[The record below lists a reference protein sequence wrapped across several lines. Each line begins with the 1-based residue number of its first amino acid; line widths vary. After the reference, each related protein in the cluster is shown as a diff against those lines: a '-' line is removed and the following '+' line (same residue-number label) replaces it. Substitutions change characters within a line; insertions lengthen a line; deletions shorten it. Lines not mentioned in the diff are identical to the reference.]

1 VPITALD
8 AHVSEVLAEVDGT
21 GRAGD
26 TGEHHHHDDAARAA
40 LFAELDELWPP
51 AGMLEDTE
59 PGPGLAAL
67 LNTVSFGSLADGE
80 LVAYVAAS
88 QRLASWAASRELAAV
103 EALTRRVASWR
114 GVGHGAD
121 QVTPEEAAATEIGA
135 ALTLSPQSARIRV
148 ELAKSLTRLPMTR
161 FALAG
166 GRIDLVRA
174 RAIVDGVAGLTD
186 EVAAA
191 VEARVMT
198 RAPGQTAGQ
207 LRALPAPG
215 RPVDR
220 PRRRRGATQDEGDR
234 QRRVPRGAGGRDGAP
249 GVDRPGP
256 VEQIEATWTW
266 LTSAAAVARAADI
279 RAGGPVRTLAQC
291 RSDVLA
297 ELGEHAL
304 AVADLPRRHGRRPQI
319 GVVVSR
325 TTLLGLDDEPGELVG
340 VGPITA
346 QVARRIAGDGT
357 WRRLLSEPRTGRLA
371 EPSAGTYE
379 PPQELRDFVIARDRT
394 CRGLGCRMPADR
406 CDLDHRVPWPQ
417 GRTDEDN
424 LDPACRGW
432 HRAKTLTDVTV
443 EPDGQGGLWITL
455 PSGRCYHRPAEPIL
469 DHAGLFEQ
477 PPPAV
482 DPPDDPDP
490 PAPFASLDVPPF

>member
-1 VPITALD
+1 
-8 AHVSEVLAEVDGT
+8 
-21 GRAGD
+21 
-26 TGEHHHHDDAARAA
+26 
-40 LFAELDELWPP
+40 
-51 AGMLEDTE
+51 M
-59 PGPGLAAL
+59 
-67 LNTVSFGSLADGE
+67 
-80 LVAYVAAS
+80 
-88 QRLASWAASRELAAV
+88 
-103 EALTRRVASWR
+103 
-114 GVGHGAD
+114 
-121 QVTPEEAAATEIGA
+121 TPEEAAATEIGA

-148 ELAKSLTRLPMTR
+148 ELAKSLARLPLTR

-174 RAIVDGVAGLTD
+174 RAIADSVAGLTD

-191 VEARVMT
+191 VESRVMT

-207 LRALPAPG
+207 LRACLRRAVISLDPAG
-215 RPVDR
+215 AEERRKTKVIDR
-220 PRRRRGATQDEGDR
+220 GVTRETLD
-234 QRRVPRGAGGRDGAP
+234 DGMAILQWT
-249 GVDRPGP
+249 GP
-256 VEQIEATWTW
+256 VEQVESTWTW

-279 RAGGPVRTLAQC
+279 RAGGPVRTLDQC

-297 ELGEHAL
+297 DLGEHAL
-304 AVADLPRRHGRRPQI
+304 AVADLPRRQGRRPQI
-319 GVVVSR
+319 GVVVAL

-357 WRRLLSEPRTGRLA
+357 WRRLLTEPYTGRLA
-371 EPSAGTYE
+371 EISVDTYE

-417 GRTDEDN
+417 GRTEAAN
-424 LDPACRGW
+424 LDPDCRSW

-443 EPDGQGGLWITL
+443 EPDGHGGLWITL
-455 PSGRCYHRPAEPIL
+455 PSGRRYHRPAEPIL
-469 DHAGLFEQ
+469 DHPGLVEQ
-477 PPPAV
+477 PPIEA

-490 PAPFASLDVPPF
+490 PQSLESLDPLDDIPPFD